1 MKRFLG
7 FVRKEFFHIFRDPRT
22 LLILFGMPIAQILL
36 FGYAVTNEIKEAKIA
51 IYDPAKDEI
60 TEAITQRLIATPYY
74 QLGAYLDDMEEAEAA
89 LRANKVKQVV
99 MFEPGFGEKFQRNG
113 KATVRIISDAT
124 DPNTANTLQ
133 NYSQAIILGYQ
144 MEEKQKRAANQDLP
158 IIQVET
164 RMRYN
169 LELKGVFLFVPGL
182 ITIILMLVSAMMTS
196 ISIAREKELGTMEL
210 LLASP
215 MKPIQIILGKVTPYI
230 FLSIINAAVILILGY
245 YVFGVPISGSLLL
258 LSLECLLFII
268 SALCLGILISTVAK
282 TQQVALMMSL
292 MALMLPTI
300 LLSGFMFPIENMP
313 KVLQVISNI
322 IPARWFI
329 VIVKNIMLKGSEF
342 AVIWKETLI
351 LFGFTVF
358 FLLVSSRK
366 FQVRLT

>member
-7 FVRKEFFHIFRDPRT
+7 FVKKEFYHIFRDSRT

-74 QLGAYLDDMEEAEAA
+74 QLGAYLDNMEQAEEVMK
-89 LRANKVKQVV
+89 ANKVKQVV

-113 KATVRIISDAT
+113 TATIRIISDAT

-133 NYSQAIILGYQ
+133 NYSQAIILGFQ
-144 MEEKQKRAANQDLP
+144 QEQQAAAAQGSMP
-158 IIQVET
+158 QIAVQT

-169 LELKGVFLFVPGL
+169 PELKGVFLFVPGL

-230 FLSIINAAVILILGY
+230 LLSIINASVILIMGY
-245 YVFGVPISGSLLL
+245 YIFGVPIAGSLLL
-258 LSLECLLFII
+258 LSLEMILFIV

-282 TQQVALMMSL
+282 TQQVALMISL
-292 MALMLPTI
+292 MGLMLPTI

-313 KVLQVISNI
+313 GILQIISHI

-342 AVIWKETLI
+342 MMIWKESVI
-351 LFGFTVF
+351 LMGFTIF
-358 FLLVSSRK
+358 FLAVSARK